1 MQPTRITALEGQRL
15 GQYEIVERI
24 GRGGMALVY
33 MAYHP
38 ALRRQVAIKVLPTYF
53 LHDEDFL
60 ARFEQEAALAA
71 QLDHPHILPIYDFG
85 QAGEIPYIVMPLIA
99 GGTLADRLKSGLPL
113 AQVIPIFR
121 DLLGAVEYAHS
132 RGVVHR
138 DLKPANV
145 LMRGSNWPLL
155 ADFGIARIAEPS
167 LRLTSPGTVAGTP
180 EYMSPQQ
187 CQGQTV
193 DQRADLYAMGVILFE
208 MLTGRVP
215 YHGADP
221 LEVMF
226 RHRYGEV
233 PSARDFNAALPPVWD
248 EVLGRALAKEPE
260 ERYPT
265 AQALAEA
272 FEAAWRQTMREGSP
286 AFSSDPSDPAVLYE
300 TALTAMAQG
309 EWQHVISLCGQILAV
324 EPGHA
329 QAMHLI
335 AQAREG
341 LTVGRTEPRPP
352 GVSIIQPVECW
363 PPCCSRISWAQRTW
377 PSAWATTAGKQ
388 CSEPT
393 IRWPARSSHGS
404 GGARS
409 PPPATAF

>member
-167 LRLTSPGTVAGTP
+167 LRLTSPG
-180 EYMSPQQ
+180 
-187 CQGQTV
+187 
-193 DQRADLYAMGVILFE
+193 
-208 MLTGRVP
+208 
-215 YHGADP
+215 
-221 LEVMF
+221 
-226 RHRYGEV
+226 
-233 PSARDFNAALPPVWD
+233 
-248 EVLGRALAKEPE
+248 
-260 ERYPT
+260 
-265 AQALAEA
+265 
-272 FEAAWRQTMREGSP
+272 
-286 AFSSDPSDPAVLYE
+286 
-300 TALTAMAQG
+300 
-309 EWQHVISLCGQILAV
+309 
-324 EPGHA
+324 
-329 QAMHLI
+329 
-335 AQAREG
+335 
-341 LTVGRTEPRPP
+341 
-352 GVSIIQPVECW
+352 
-363 PPCCSRISWAQRTW
+363 
-377 PSAWATTAGKQ
+377 
-388 CSEPT
+388 
-393 IRWPARSSHGS
+393 
-404 GGARS
+404 
-409 PPPATAF
+409 